1 MEAAF
6 RFLADYEGL
15 IYLVLLLGALFNLRW
30 LARAWREKREAIYGL
45 EREFA
50 TKRLT
55 TAAGGLAF
63 ILLLC
68 IGEFFLATFILP
80 LLPSSTFLATPT
92 ADLLATPTGTLS
104 PDVLTTG
111 TPGAEAPFGATGCIP
126 GQIVI
131 TAPRPGQ
138 EVSGTVDLVGTVN
151 VANMGFYKI
160 EIAPQGN
167 DTWSTIFAGQN
178 TIKDDSLGQWIT
190 TELTPGDYR
199 LRLVVTDNQGQAL
212 PPCVVPVRIK
222 P

>member
-63 ILLLC
+63 IL
-68 IGEFFLATFILP
+68 P
-80 LLPSSTFLATPT
+80 LLPSSTFVATPT